1 MLNSDRFLRCLFEDL
16 LLVLVVLLDWWRFF
30 RGLFGFLWGL

>member
-16 LLVLVVLLDWWRFF
+16 LLLLGVLLDWGRFF
-30 RGLFGFLWGL
+30 RGLFGLLWGL